1 MVTYQLDPEFAD
13 KVIISKGKNSTDSI
27 EFSKYAKIGLT
38 NFYETYPELF
48 LSRLSK
54 GPPPQYRWLAWKVA
68 IAKNLQKTK
77 GLYEELLQKKADKEC
92 IYDIKK
98 DLNRSFPGHPFF
110 DKEKFGDVG

>member
-1 MVTYQLDPEFAD
+1 MD
-13 KVIISKGKNSTDSI
+13 KVIITKNKTATDSI

-38 NFYETYPELF
+38 NFYETYPDLF

-77 GLYEELLQKKADKEC
+77 GLYEELLTKRPENEC
-92 IYDIKK
+92 MIDIKK
-98 DLNRSFPGHPFF
+98 DLNRTFPGHPFF
-110 DKEKFGDVG
+110 ELEEKGNIGQ